1 MKSSATTHRAAL
13 SEVFILR
20 QNGRAKD
27 PCSCRGNPALVGAQP
42 AAPQLGN
49 LSAAPANRFFF
60 ALYCAPLH
68 QTPLAKRPFEALVIR
83 PSLRTNQ
90 SRVSRNSIVS
100 STNSSNGRLLGV
112 LGVFAPSTSFAITT

>member
-1 MKSSATTHRAAL
+1 MKSSATTHVTAPL
-13 SEVFILR
+13 SLKYLSC
-20 QNGRAKD
+20 AKTGA
-27 PCSCRGNPALVGAQP
+27 PKIFALVGAQP
-42 AAPQLGN
+42 ATPQLGN

-60 ALYCAPLH
+60 ASYCAPLH

-112 LGVFAPSTSFAITT
+112 LGVFAPSTSFSITT